1 MNNKKHNHEEGFEC
15 EACKN
20 GIDAVKKK
28 EAAFLKNPGWFA
40 HYVPD
45 PEYPYGMN
53 VHTHGLE
60 QNFKHPDLQ
69 ICLGMDQ
76 RVCHH
81 ILNNA
86 IDEIKKGNK
95 FEAGE
100 KYDNVIES
108 SPAYKD
114 LKLKVLFLEAEECGR
129 KVLRMIFPEKDG
141 SFMGQMSSK
150 QMEGCKVPE
159 DLILYYTL

>member
-1 MNNKKHNHEEGFEC
+1 MSKEKHNHKEGFEC
-15 EACKN
+15 EACKI
-20 GIDAVKKK
+20 GMKAMKEK
-28 EAAFLKNPGWFA
+28 EAGFLKNPGWFA

-45 PEYPYGMN
+45 PTYPNGMN

-60 QNFKHPDLQ
+60 ENFKHLDLQ
-69 ICLGMDQ
+69 ICLAMDQ
-76 RVCHH
+76 RICHQ

-86 IDEIKKGNK
+86 IGEIKAGKK

-100 KYDNVIES
+100 KYDDVIEA

-114 LKLKVLFLEAEECGR
+114 LKLKVLFLEAEEGGR